1 VNTSP
6 LNPHDHAVVIGIR
19 RYWDATP
26 DGWITNLN
34 APDNDAEA
42 IAQWLRQPDG
52 GGLPEGNVCIVRS
65 ADLPDPFPDEESV
78 GPHQRAVENALNNL
92 ADLDTTAFEGQYAG
106 RRLYVYVSGHG
117 FARGPDEAAL
127 LTAEA
132 KRTRPLN
139 VLVSSWVDWLWHAAR
154 FKEYVLWVDTCA
166 ARAPVTTYFK
176 PCDRDPEYNQ
186 DVANGRRFTA
196 FAAGLNKTTV
206 ENEMSDG
213 KWHSVFTHAL
223 LQGLN
228 GGART
233 PITTNSLRDYLSNA
247 MSSFMRDDQQSNSM
261 VAKEPEFART
271 DELVFGQR
279 TQPATFPVTFQFPR
293 TWVGRRVTISVNSKT
308 PLIAE
313 TIVQQDRWT
322 PQLGSGLYV
331 LFAPESGDFQPFAV
345 SGGPQNV
352 NVP

>member
-1 VNTSP
+1 
-6 LNPHDHAVVIGIR
+6 VVIGIR

-26 DGWITNLN
+26 DGWITTLN

-52 GGLPEGNVCIVRS
+52 GGLPDGNICIVRS
-65 ADLPDPFPDEESV
+65 ADLPDPFPDEQSV

-92 ADLDTTAFEGQYAG
+92 AELDATSFEGQYAG

-117 FARGPDEAAL
+117 YANEPDEAAL

-139 VLVSSWVDWLWHAAR
+139 VLVSSWVDWLWNAAR

-166 ARAPVTTYFK
+166 ARAPLTYRK
-176 PCDRDPEYNQ
+176 PCDRNPEYSQ
-186 DVANGRRFTA
+186 DAANGRRFTA
-196 FAAGLNKTTV
+196 FAAGVGKLAV

-213 KWHSVFTHAL
+213 KWHSVFTYAL

-233 PITTNSLRDYLSNA
+233 PITPNSLRDYLSNA
-247 MSSFMRDDQQSNSM
+247 MSSFMRDDQKNNGI
-261 VAKEPEFART
+261 VAKEPAFART

-279 TQPATFPVTFQFPR
+279 AQPATFPVTFQFPR
-293 TWVGRRVTISVNSKT
+293 TWVGRRVTICVNSKS

-313 TIVQQDRWT
+313 TILQQDEWRHG
-322 PQLGSGLYV
+322 LEAGLYV
-331 LFAPESGDFQPFAV
+331 LFAPEYGDFHPFAV

-352 NVP
+352 NVR